1 MLTFSGHELVVG
13 GHGWNAEHPVLA
25 ALLVEGVVCV
35 ILDFMTFPCGQQAAN
50 LRGYSR
56 TGEPL
61 WVAEHPTNSTT
72 DYYVSLEGVGDDG
85 HLLVGNF
92 AGFRCR
98 VDPGSGRLVRCE
110 FTK

>member
-50 LRGYSR
+50 LRGGGSIPDETPGRQAGARAWYSYSR
-56 TGEPL
+56 RSRGTAAAAIA
-61 WVAEHPTNSTT
+61 V
-72 DYYVSLEGVGDDG
+72 
-85 HLLVGNF
+85 
-92 AGFRCR
+92 
-98 VDPGSGRLVRCE
+98 
-110 FTK
+110 